1 MDKFSKGSHS
11 CFETLYGR
19 YKDAVYRYALKSV
32 QDSASAEDIAHESWV
47 SVIDKAESFV
57 PDASLSQ
64 PFKQWL
70 YRIAHNK
77 VIDFWRKQ
85 KHIDYIDED
94 QQEIL
99 ENESGKDNH
108 LEEQYLLVEVERLLA
123 QLPPIQRQS
132 YLLQLEGFSLAEI
145 AEITNSQPESVKS
158 RLRYGKKKLQQLLE
172 DEA

>member
-1 MDKFSKGSHS
+1 M
-11 CFETLYGR
+11 
-19 YKDAVYRYALKSV
+19 
-32 QDSASAEDIAHESWV
+32 
-47 SVIDKAESFV
+47 